1 MNELIVLIIVVSWLA
16 LAYLWLYPR
25 FAGNN
30 VKKMAYLDMVLTTIP
45 IGVVGLI
52 FWVPDPPFRFIF
64 FDTNWF
70 LFSLLT
76 YVIIELPMYALYIRA
91 RGLWPQ
97 VGAEMRAGL
106 RFGGA
111 PAQSVEKQLDDT
123 KWDGLRSHSAK
134 LVLVIASNVVLA
146 GGALVLFFGPEE
158 VAALLYLLYLIL
170 VLVLW
175 QLLRISARLVMDAP
189 DEALDERLI
198 IERDKSYVS
207 AYRWLCNL
215 LAVMIAAGFIWLTV
229 SDTQAQ
235 GDGEMYLF
243 EMSWP
248 QITTILLLVLG
259 YSIMLPSLTLLS
271 RQLRKNSPVR
281 A

>member
-1 MNELIVLIIVVSWLA
+1 M
-16 LAYLWLYPR
+16 
-25 FAGNN
+25 
-30 VKKMAYLDMVLTTIP
+30 
-45 IGVVGLI
+45 
-52 FWVPDPPFRFIF
+52 
-64 FDTNWF
+64 
-70 LFSLLT
+70 
-76 YVIIELPMYALYIRA
+76 
-91 RGLWPQ
+91 
-97 VGAEMRAGL
+97 
-106 RFGGA
+106 
-111 PAQSVEKQLDDT
+111 
-123 KWDGLRSHSAK
+123 
-134 LVLVIASNVVLA
+134 
-146 GGALVLFFGPEE
+146 LFFGPEE

-235 GDGEMYLF
+235 GGGEMYLF